1 MTINEI
7 AEMAGV
13 SRATVSRYLNN
24 GYVSGEKSE
33 KIRKVIEETGYQ
45 PSAQAQ
51 VLRTKRTKLVGVI
64 IPKIN
69 SDSIS
74 RMVAGISS
82 VLSDAGYELLLA
94 NTDNNEKD
102 EVKYLKVFTANNQV
116 DGVILVGTIL
126 TREHRKAIREMQLP
140 VVVLGQH
147 LEQCS
152 CVYYD
157 DYQAARDLTELL
169 LRKGNRV
176 GYIGVT
182 ERDQAAGKMRRKG
195 FEDALRA
202 AGKRLEPEWMEEARF
217 RMDSG
222 YEAAERLF
230 SRCGEVD
237 SLFCATDNIAIG
249 AMMYLRDQKVQVP
262 EQVQL
267 VGIGDSEKSHVIQP
281 SLCTVHYYYKTS
293 GEEAARLLLEL
304 LSSEEEIRKEIKM
317 GYRIVENDSI
327 RK

>member
-169 LRKGNRV
+169 LCKGDRV

-222 YEAAERLF
+222 YEAAERF
-230 SRCGEVD
+230 CFPVREVD

-249 AMMYLRDQKVQVP
+249 AMMYLRDQKCRSRSRSSW
-262 EQVQL
+262 
-267 VGIGDSEKSHVIQP
+267 SESV
-281 SLCTVHYYYKTS
+281 TRRNRT
-293 GEEAARLLLEL
+293 
-304 LSSEEEIRKEIKM
+304 
-317 GYRIVENDSI
+317 
-327 RK
+327 